1 MSENN
6 TITNTEDSNKLYRK
20 QKFYYLIIKAPFTL
34 IPGIFLMVYMY
45 YFWDS
50 LGIEYTYFVI
60 GMVIYGIVNALNDP
74 LLGQWSDRV
83 DVNKWGSRRLIF
95 IKYGGPIWAFF
106 FFIIWFPWS
115 YDNPVIL
122 FLHFVIMMILYDNM
136 LTMVILVWDALLPEI
151 AESIEDRNKIFF
163 LANVVGII
171 GGIPVLFALSIMKA
185 GLLPFQI
192 FTGILAV
199 ISAIIFVIAST
210 KLRERP
216 ELHQERNVPGFFES
230 IKQCLRSKSFV
241 SFSFYRFFIVMNDFM
256 LNSFLFAY
264 ALLFTE
270 GFETILLIIFGLGG
284 LVGQW
289 VFIRLSKKK
298 EMQSLIMNGRTIG
311 IIITIVAFLVSL
323 LKGTDIIWFGL
334 LVIKVIVGGYVV
346 FVNPYLILVTDED
359 EMKYDARRE
368 GMYLGTNAIFNKIAE
383 STGPILAVTIL
394 LLFGYVQGAPRT
406 LQSENAI
413 IGIKFL
419 FFIVPAIM
427 DVLGLI
433 ALRFYPIKGD
443 HLKELKSYIEKA
455 HQEKLIKYEK
465 FKGLSK
471 IGDKNE

>member
-6 TITNTEDSNKLYRK
+6 TITNTEDSNKFYRK

-34 IPGIFLMVYMY
+34 IPGIFLMVYIY

-50 LGIEYTYFVI
+50 LGIDYTYFVI
-60 GMVIYGIVNALNDP
+60 GMVIYGIFNALNDP

-95 IKYGGPIWAFF
+95 IKYGGPIWAFL

-115 YDNPVIL
+115 YNNPIIL
-122 FLHFVIMMILYDNM
+122 FLHFVIMMVLYDNM

-163 LANVVGII
+163 LANIVGII

-185 GLLPFQI
+185 GLFTFQI
-192 FTGILAV
+192 FTGILAI
-199 ISAIIFVIAST
+199 ISAIIFVIAAT

-216 ELHQERNVPGFFES
+216 ELHQERNVPGFFKS

-256 LNSFLFAY
+256 FNSFLFAY
-264 ALLFTE
+264 VLLFTE
-270 GFETILLIIFGLGG
+270 GFETILLIIGGLGG
-284 LVGQW
+284 LIGQW
-289 VFIRLSKKK
+289 VYISLSKKK
-298 EMQSLIMNGRTIG
+298 EMHSLIMNGRMIG
-311 IIITIVAFLVSL
+311 ILISIVAFLVSL
-323 LKGTDIIWFGL
+323 LQGTDIIWFGL
-334 LVIKVIVGGYVV
+334 LIIKVIVGGSVV

-359 EMKYDARRE
+359 EMKYDTRRE

-383 STGPILAVTIL
+383 STGPVLAVTVL
-394 LLFGYVQGAPRT
+394 LLFGYVQGAPEGYV
-406 LQSENAI
+406 QSDTAI

-419 FFIVPAIM
+419 FFMVPAIM
-427 DVLGLI
+427 DALGLI
-433 ALRFYPIKGD
+433 ALRFYSIKGD
-443 HLKELKSYIEKA
+443 YLKELKSYIEKA

-465 FKGLSK
+465 SKGLSK
-471 IGDKNE
+471 IDD